1 MHLDKQSTNSRALLA
16 LALASFGIGTTEFV
30 IMGLLPDVAH
40 DLSVTIP
47 QAGLLVSG
55 YALGVVIGAPILA
68 VATARLDRRQALL
81 LLIGIFILGNC
92 LCAIA
97 PSYMLL
103 MGARIVTAFSHGAFF
118 GLGAVVAANVVPL
131 HKRSQAIALMFT
143 GLALANVL
151 GVPFGTA
158 LGQAAGWRATFWV
171 VVGIGIVAAL
181 ALYAWLPRGI
191 ASSGASLM
199 QEARIL
205 GRGQV
210 LLAMLISVLAS
221 ASLFSVF
228 TYLTPILENVTRES
242 PHQVT
247 WVLLILG
254 VGLTFGNL
262 LGGRLGDWRLMP
274 SVITI
279 FSLLVVVLG
288 VLTVTSHTAWL
299 VGTTIFVWGVLAFAL
314 VSPLQMQVVNKAA
327 GAPNLASTLNQGA
340 FNLGNAAGA
349 FAGERALTDG
359 VSYSHIP
366 WIGAALA
373 ALGLVFSLLSHRL
386 DRSAAPGAEYG
397 EPSISGTPALT
408 AAQYSQAAE

>member
-1 MHLDKQSTNSRALLA
+1 MHVDKLSTNSRALLA
-16 LALASFGIGTTEFV
+16 LAAASFGIGTTEFV

-40 DLSVTIP
+40 DLRVTIP

-55 YALGVVIGAPILA
+55 YALGVVFGAPILA
-68 VATARLDRRQALL
+68 VATARLDRRRALL

-97 PSYMLL
+97 PNYALL

-118 GLGAVVAANVVPL
+118 GLGAVVAANVVPAR
-131 HKRSQAIALMFT
+131 KRSQAIALMFT

-158 LGQAAGWRATFWV
+158 LGQVAGWRTTFWA

-181 ALYAWLPRGI
+181 ALYAWLPYGI
-191 ASSGASLM
+191 TSSGAGLM
-199 QEARIL
+199 QETRTL

-228 TYLTPILENVTRES
+228 TYITPILENVTRES

-247 WVLLILG
+247 WVLLLFG

-262 LGGRLGDWRLMP
+262 LGGQLGDWRLMP
-274 SVITI
+274 SVIAI
-279 FSLLVVVLG
+279 FLFLIVVLG
-288 VLTVTSHTAWL
+288 VLTITSHIAWL
-299 VGTTIFVWGVLAFAL
+299 AGTTIFVWGVLAFAL
-314 VSPLQMQVVNKAA
+314 VSPLQMQVVNEAS

-349 FAGERALTDG
+349 FAGELALTDG
-359 VSYSHIP
+359 VSYGNIP
-366 WIGAALA
+366 WIGAGLA
-373 ALGLVFSLLSHRL
+373 ALGLAFSLLSHLL
-386 DRSAAPGAEYG
+386 DRRTPRIAHD
-397 EPSISGTPALT
+397 EPSISANRR
-408 AAQYSQAAE
+408 